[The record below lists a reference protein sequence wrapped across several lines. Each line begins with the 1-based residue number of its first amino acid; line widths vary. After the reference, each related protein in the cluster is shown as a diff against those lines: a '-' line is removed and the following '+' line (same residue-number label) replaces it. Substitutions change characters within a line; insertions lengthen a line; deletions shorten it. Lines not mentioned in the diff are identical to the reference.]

1 MNKLKEVQVT
11 LWLTHFFSGY
21 KTKHN
26 DEHLMNTAVV
36 KMLGKH
42 FHVEFINEAPNGNIQ
57 IDLLF
62 EERRGG
68 FYYKS
73 LTKSG
78 TKHYVT
84 PW

>member
-11 LWLTHFFSGY
+11 LWLTHFFPGY

-26 DEHLMNTAVV
+26 HEHLMNTVVV
-36 KMLGKH
+36 KMLSKH
-42 FHVEFINEAPNGNIQ
+42 FHVEFINEAANGNIQ

-68 FYYKS
+68 FYKS
-73 LTKSG
+73 FTKSG